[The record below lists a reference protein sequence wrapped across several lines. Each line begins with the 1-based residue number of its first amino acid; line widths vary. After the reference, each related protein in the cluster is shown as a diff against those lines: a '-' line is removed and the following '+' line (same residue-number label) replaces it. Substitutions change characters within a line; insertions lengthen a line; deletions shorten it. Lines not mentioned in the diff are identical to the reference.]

1 MLKTALRLASATA
14 LVTVSLAF
22 GSPAGA
28 ATDPYPGTPQQ
39 IRDTGPCGPTGGYR
53 ASEWLQT
60 TTDPGI
66 RPQVDLAAVS
76 EAWYWRHDVNTLWR
90 GDTRPDPQ
98 AIFNSGFTP
107 RGSDL
112 TPLSQ
117 WIIGGAGQQN
127 AAHVST
133 SCERW
138 VAQEFATGGGN
149 DGWVYAIQAPGG
161 IDINATARQTGL
173 QSPFLWNKEIDFP
186 GGIEGRFIEGACQY
200 HFVGLDPQT
209 NDRIYRN
216 LGCVTNGNFRPV
228 TGKHG
233 DKHGDKHEDKDMEP
247 AGSPH

>member
-1 MLKTALRLASATA
+1 MLKTALRIASATV
-14 LVTVSLAF
+14 LVTVSLGF

-28 ATDPYPGTPQQ
+28 AADPAPGTPQQ

-60 TTDPGI
+60 TTDPSI
-66 RPQVDLAAVS
+66 QPLVDVAAVR
-76 EAWYWRHDVNTLWR
+76 EAWYWRHDGNTLWR
-90 GDTRPDPQ
+90 GDSRAPQ
-98 AIFNSGFTP
+98 AIFASGFEP
-107 RGSDL
+107 RGRDL

-138 VAQEFATGGGN
+138 VAQEFATGGGI

-161 IDINATARQTGL
+161 IDVNATARQTGL
-173 QSPFLWNKEIDFP
+173 VSPFLWNKEIDFP

-200 HFVGLDPQT
+200 HFVGRDPQT
-209 NDRIYRN
+209 NDRVYRN
-216 LGCVTNGNFRPV
+216 LGCVTNNNFRPIPS
-228 TGKHG
+228 KH
-233 DKHGDKHEDKDMEP
+233 KEKEP